1 MRTTIRLPD
10 ELYRQV
16 RVRAAAEGGT
26 VTAFI
31 EEALRHALSRR
42 EPSPAPVPYR
52 VAPFS
57 GDGVQRGVDLD
68 DNAALVDVMDVDAR
82 S

>member
-1 MRTTIRLPD
+1 MRTTVRLPD
-10 ELYRQV
+10 ELYTQV
-16 RVRAAAEGGT
+16 RLRAVAEGAT

-31 EEALRHALSRR
+31 EEALRHALNRR
-42 EPSPAPVPYR
+42 EPSPAPALYR

-68 DNAALVDVMDVDAR
+68 DNAALLDVMDVDAR
-82 S
+82 P